1 MREAIR
7 DGRLAP
13 GARLPSTRTLAEQLG
28 IARGTVVETYEQL
41 GAEGWIT
48 TRPGARATVV
58 ALSGRASPLLV
69 AAEQPPAATPL
80 HDLWPGEPDLTMFPM
95 SAWLSAMRRA
105 ARRDATAGLAYGD
118 PLGHPALRH
127 ALATYL
133 ARARGVVPRHV
144 AVCSGIADGLRGIAS
159 TLVRTGVARMA
170 VEDPCLPYI
179 RDILRGAGLQ
189 VQPVAV
195 DGEGITVDG
204 LGTVDAVLVTPAHQ
218 YPLGMTLSPGRRA
231 AIVRWANKHDA
242 WVIEDDYDGEFRF
255 DRQPRSALQGLD
267 PDRVIYM
274 GTASKSLAP
283 GLRLGWIVL
292 PPTLVNQF
300 SSERAWRLPTPGLDQ
315 LALAELITSGAF
327 DRHLRRARA
336 TFRQRRHALIRIVPP
351 QIRVLGLDAGLHAVL
366 ELPQIGPSE
375 NEVLGAAE
383 RSGVRVSGLARHWA
397 GPNPRPG
404 LIVGY
409 ARPAPHEFEPA
420 LNALSSVLSSVV

>member
-1 MREAIR
+1 
-7 DGRLAP
+7 
-13 GARLPSTRTLAEQLG
+13 
-28 IARGTVVETYEQL
+28 
-41 GAEGWIT
+41 
-48 TRPGARATVV
+48 
-58 ALSGRASPLLV
+58 
-69 AAEQPPAATPL
+69 
-80 HDLWPGEPDLTMFPM
+80 
-95 SAWLSAMRRA
+95 
-105 ARRDATAGLAYGD
+105 
-118 PLGHPALRH
+118 
-127 ALATYL
+127 
-133 ARARGVVPRHV
+133 
-144 AVCSGIADGLRGIAS
+144 
-159 TLVRTGVARMA
+159 MA

-327 DRHLRRARA
+327 DSHLRRARA
-336 TFRQRRHALIRIVPP
+336 TFRHRRHALIRIVPP

-375 NEVLGAAE
+375 DEVLGAAE